1 MKEILDL
8 VRENIRKLTPYS
20 TARDD
25 CKVKMDVY
33 LDANENPY
41 ENGVN
46 RYPSPFQQEL
56 KQRLAVLKKLK
67 SENIFLGNGSDE
79 AIDLIYRI
87 FCEPN
92 KSSALIISPSYGMYS
107 VAADINAVEIIKYR
121 LEENFELDAKKMLSL
136 AREDTK
142 VIFICSPNNPSG
154 NLLSRKE
161 IEYVIDNFN
170 GIVVVDEAYIDF
182 AKSSSF
188 SALVTEKKNLVVL
201 QTLSK
206 LYAMAGLRIGIA
218 IADSTVVRIMN
229 SVKYPYNIS
238 CINQQ
243 MALSLLKEPF
253 KIREQCSIIVEE
265 REYLEERLKVLPIV
279 KKVFKSDANFLLVK
293 FIDKSI
299 VFKTL
304 TENGVIVR
312 DRSSLEGCGNSLRI
326 TVGTPEEN
334 DRMLGIVYAL
344 SGMEFCPRERNRNM
358 ERESGKRRAILSRET
373 SETSIQIA
381 LNLDRFSTPFISTG
395 LHFFDHMLEQIAYHA
410 AIGLNIIAVGDLERD
425 DHHTVED
432 VAITLAQAFDRALG
446 SRKGIERYGF
456 SLPMDEAEAK
466 VLIDLGGRIDFEWE
480 VKFSGAMIGDV
491 NAQMFNHFFKSFAQN
506 LKCNLHIKAKG
517 ENDHHII
524 EGVFKA
530 FARALKCAI
539 REDRQNAGIPSSKGK
554 L

>member
-1 MKEILDL
+1 MKDILYL

-161 IEYVIDNFN
+161 IEYAIDNFN

-182 AKSSSF
+182 AKSSSL

-265 REYLEERLKVLPIV
+265 REYLEERLKVLHIV

-358 ERESGKRRAILSRET
+358 ERESGERRAILSRET

-456 SLPMDEAEAK
+456 SLPMDEAEAT

>member
-25 CKVKMDVY
+25 CKIKMDVY

-56 KQRLAVLKKLK
+56 KQRLAILKGIK

-79 AIDLIYRI
+79 AIDLVYRI

-92 KSSALIISPSYGMYS
+92 KSSTLIISPSYGMYS
-107 VAADINAVEIIKYR
+107 VAADINAVDIIKYR
-121 LEENFELDAKKMLSL
+121 LEEDFSLDAKKMLSL
-136 AREDTK
+136 AREDTR
-142 VIFICSPNNPSG
+142 VLFICSPNNPSG

-161 IEYVIDNFN
+161 IEYAIDNFN

-182 AKSSSF
+182 AESSSL

-218 IADSTVVRIMN
+218 IADSSIVKIMN

-253 KIREQCSIIVEE
+253 KIREQCSMIIEE
-265 REYLEERLKVLPIV
+265 REYLEERLRVLPIV
-279 KKVFKSDANFLLVK
+279 ERVFKSDANFLLVK
-293 FIDKSI
+293 FIDKST

-304 TENGVIVR
+304 TDNGIIVR
-312 DRSSLEGCGNSLRI
+312 DRSSLEGCANSLRI

-334 DRMLGIVYAL
+334 DRMLGILYGL
-344 SGMEFCPRERNRNM
+344 SGTEFSPRGKNSDT
-358 ERESGKRRAILSRET
+358 ERENERRAILSRET
-373 SETSIQIA
+373 SETSIQVA

-395 LHFFDHMLEQIAYHA
+395 LHFFDHMLEQISYHA
-410 AIGLNIIAVGDLERD
+410 AIGLNIVAVGDIERD

-432 VAITLAQAFDRALG
+432 VAITLAQAFDKALG

-456 SLPMDEAEAK
+456 SLPMDEAEAT

-480 VKFSGAMIGDV
+480 VEFSNAMIGDV

-539 REDRQNAGIPSSKGK
+539 REDRKNAGIPSSKGK
-554 L
+554 I

>member
-1 MKEILDL
+1 MKDILDL

-25 CKVKMDVY
+25 CKIKMDVY

-182 AKSSSF
+182 AKSSSL

-279 KKVFKSDANFLLVK
+279 EKVFKSDANFLLVK

-304 TENGVIVR
+304 TKNGVIVR

-456 SLPMDEAEAK
+456 SLPMDEAEAT

>member
-182 AKSSSF
+182 AKSSSL

-358 ERESGKRRAILSRET
+358 ERESGERRAILSRET

-456 SLPMDEAEAK
+456 SLPMDEAEAT

>member
-25 CKVKMDVY
+25 CKIKMDVY

-161 IEYVIDNFN
+161 IEYAIDNFN

-182 AKSSSF
+182 AKGSSF

-253 KIREQCSIIVEE
+253 KIREQCRIIVEE

-279 KKVFKSDANFLLVK
+279 ERVFKSDANFLLVK

-304 TENGVIVR
+304 TDNGVIVR

-344 SGMEFCPRERNRNM
+344 SGMEFCPRDRNRGM
-358 ERESGKRRAILSRET
+358 EMENGERRAILSRET
-373 SETSIQIA
+373 SETSIQIT

-410 AIGLNIIAVGDLERD
+410 AVGLNIIAVGDLERD

-456 SLPMDEAEAK
+456 SLPMDEAEAT

>member
-25 CKVKMDVY
+25 CKIKMDVY

-182 AKSSSF
+182 AKSSSL

-344 SGMEFCPRERNRNM
+344 SGMEFCPRDRNRNM
-358 ERESGKRRAILSRET
+358 ERESGERRAILSRET

-456 SLPMDEAEAK
+456 SLPMDEAEAT

>member
-1 MKEILDL
+1 MKDILDL

-25 CKVKMDVY
+25 CKIKMDVY

-182 AKSSSF
+182 AKSSSL

-279 KKVFKSDANFLLVK
+279 EKVFKSDANFLLVK

-304 TENGVIVR
+304 TKNGVIVR

-358 ERESGKRRAILSRET
+358 ERESGERRAILSRET

-456 SLPMDEAEAK
+456 SLPMDEAEAT

>member
-1 MKEILDL
+1 MKDILYL

-182 AKSSSF
+182 AKSSSL

-279 KKVFKSDANFLLVK
+279 EKVFKSDANFLLVK

-304 TENGVIVR
+304 TKNGVIVR

-344 SGMEFCPRERNRNM
+344 SGMEFYPRERNRNM
-358 ERESGKRRAILSRET
+358 ERESGERRAILSRET

-456 SLPMDEAEAK
+456 SLPMDEAEAT

>member
-25 CKVKMDVY
+25 CKIKMDVY

-56 KQRLAVLKKLK
+56 KQRLAILKGIK

-79 AIDLIYRI
+79 AIDLVYRI

-92 KSSALIISPSYGMYS
+92 RSSALIISPSYGMYS
-107 VAADINAVEIIKYR
+107 VAADINAVDIIKYR
-121 LEENFELDAKKMLSL
+121 LEEDFSLDARKMLSL
-136 AREDTK
+136 AREDTR
-142 VIFICSPNNPSG
+142 VLFICSPNNPSG

-161 IEYVIDNFN
+161 IEYAIDNFN

-182 AKSSSF
+182 AGSTSLSTRV
-188 SALVTEKKNLVVL
+188 AEKKNLVVL

-218 IADSTVVRIMN
+218 IADSSIVKIMN

-253 KIREQCSIIVEE
+253 KIREQCSMIIEE
-265 REYLEERLKVLPIV
+265 REYLEERLRVLPIV
-279 KKVFKSDANFLLVK
+279 ERVFKSDANFLLVK
-293 FIDKSI
+293 FIDKST

-304 TENGVIVR
+304 TDNGIIVR
-312 DRSSLEGCGNSLRI
+312 DRSSLEGCANSLRI

-334 DRMLGIVYAL
+334 DRMLGILYGL
-344 SGMEFCPRERNRNM
+344 SGTELSPRGKNSDK
-358 ERESGKRRAILSRET
+358 ERENERRAILSRET
-373 SETSIQIA
+373 SETSIQVA

-395 LHFFDHMLEQIAYHA
+395 LHFFDHMLEQISYHA
-410 AIGLNIIAVGDLERD
+410 AIGLNIVAVGDIERD

-432 VAITLAQAFDRALG
+432 VAITLAQAFDKALG

-456 SLPMDEAEAK
+456 SLPMDEAEAT

-480 VKFSGAMIGDV
+480 VEFSNAMIGDV

-539 REDRQNAGIPSSKGK
+539 REDRKNAGIPSSKGK
-554 L
+554 I

>member
-1 MKEILDL
+1 MKDILDL

-25 CKVKMDVY
+25 CKIKMDVY

-92 KSSALIISPSYGMYS
+92 KSSALTISPSYGMYS

-182 AKSSSF
+182 AKSSSL

-279 KKVFKSDANFLLVK
+279 EKVFKSDANFLLVK

-304 TENGVIVR
+304 TDNGVIVR

-358 ERESGKRRAILSRET
+358 ERENGERRAILSRET

-456 SLPMDEAEAK
+456 SLPMDEAEAT

>member
-1 MKEILDL
+1 MKDILDL

-25 CKVKMDVY
+25 CKIKMDVY

-161 IEYVIDNFN
+161 IEYAIDNFN

-182 AKSSSF
+182 AKSSSL

-358 ERESGKRRAILSRET
+358 ERESGERRAILSRET

-456 SLPMDEAEAK
+456 SLPMDEAEAT

>member
-182 AKSSSF
+182 AKSSSL

-265 REYLEERLKVLPIV
+265 REYLEERLKMLPIV
-279 KKVFKSDANFLLVK
+279 EKVFKSDANFLLVK

-304 TENGVIVR
+304 TDNGVIVR

-344 SGMEFCPRERNRNM
+344 SGMEFCPRERNRGM
-358 ERESGKRRAILSRET
+358 ERESGERRAILSRET

-456 SLPMDEAEAK
+456 SLPMDEAEAT

>member
-1 MKEILDL
+1 MKDILYL

-182 AKSSSF
+182 AKSSSL

-279 KKVFKSDANFLLVK
+279 EKVFKSDANFLLVK

-358 ERESGKRRAILSRET
+358 ERESGERRAILSRET

-456 SLPMDEAEAK
+456 SLPMDEAEAT

>member
-1 MKEILDL
+1 MKDILDL

-25 CKVKMDVY
+25 CKIKMDVY

-182 AKSSSF
+182 AKSSSL

-279 KKVFKSDANFLLVK
+279 EKVFKSDANFLLVK

-358 ERESGKRRAILSRET
+358 ERESGERRAILSRET

-456 SLPMDEAEAK
+456 SLPMDEAEAT

>member
-1 MKEILDL
+1 MKDILDL

-25 CKVKMDVY
+25 CKIKMDVY

-182 AKSSSF
+182 AKSSSL

-358 ERESGKRRAILSRET
+358 ERESGERRAILSRET

-456 SLPMDEAEAK
+456 SLPMDEAEAT

>member
-1 MKEILDL
+1 MKDILYL

-161 IEYVIDNFN
+161 IEYAIDNFN

-182 AKSSSF
+182 AKSSSL

-358 ERESGKRRAILSRET
+358 ERESGERRAILSRET

-456 SLPMDEAEAK
+456 SLPMDEAEAT